1 LLVDLSSSLK
11 VLLLKV
17 DGKYLDGD
25 FFDILY
31 SQAEIDWLVDLVGVG
46 IVVSESQLFLL
57 FHGVDLFNREHFI
70 NVENIFLL
78 TFG

>member
-78 TFG
+78 AFG

>member
-1 LLVDLSSSLK
+1 MLVDLSSSLK